1 MTLQVSLAGYLSH
14 LWWKWKWNRKAVKNK
29 VTPPSGGGG
38 KWLRPSRFKSGYGWI
53 RDTVNHVRDEAK
65 DIKKLPQQRR
75 EIERKREREGERVI
89 ERQNQGIKGRMQYA
103 AITSVSRWAGLAGLA
118 GLAYRKGP
126 INVAEA

>member
-1 MTLQVSLAGYLSH
+1 MHEGIPKLCRRCCPL
-14 LWWKWKWNRKAVKNK
+14 
-29 VTPPSGGGG
+29 GGG

-53 RDTVNHVRDEAK
+53 RDTVNHVRVEAK

-103 AITSVSRWAGLAGLA
+103 AITESAGWLYWRGRNASQ
-118 GLAYRKGP
+118 RTW
-126 INVAEA
+126 VHR

>member
-1 MTLQVSLAGYLSH
+1 MDFPYKQKGH
-14 LWWKWKWNRKAVKNK
+14 PPLW
-29 VTPPSGGGG
+29 GGG

-89 ERQNQGIKGRMQYA
+89 ERQNQGIKGRMQHA
-103 AITSVSRWAGLAGLA
+103 AITSVSRRGRM
-118 GLAYRKGP
+118 YF
-126 INVAEA
+126 